1 MFSINYVQPVGD
13 LEYDQRYKGPGASEL
28 TQSIDTRQIAVTD
41 IRNQIND
48 FNLDDQ
54 GFEAVRVA
62 FDFDDYQ
69 NDEAIREQL
78 YPQVA
83 DYLRARL
90 KANEV
95 VIFDHTYRSTNR
107 QDQTTHNRAPVKTVH
122 NDYTEQS
129 ALHRMLKETEQRS
142 ELRNRPYRLINLWMP
157 VGHRVEESP
166 LAVLD
171 INTVAADDFHR
182 MKLVY
187 PDRIGEIAGI
197 SYNPDHRWYY
207 LSEMEPGEA
216 LLLKVFDSRSPEG
229 IFGTPHTAA
238 DLADRPTN
246 ARNRNSLEVRVIA
259 FN

>member
-1 MFSINYVQPVGD
+1 MFSINYVQPVGG

-28 TQSIDTRQIAVTD
+28 TQSVDTRHIDVTD
-41 IRNQIND
+41 IRNQAND

-62 FDFDDYQ
+62 FDFDNYQ
-69 NDEAIREQL
+69 NDDAIREHL
-78 YPQVA
+78 YPQVIE
-83 DYLRARL
+83 YLRDQL
-90 KANEV
+90 KASEV
-95 VIFDHTYRSTNR
+95 LIFDHTYRSTSR
-107 QDQTTHNRAPVKTVH
+107 QDQTIHNRAPVKTVH
-122 NDYTEQS
+122 NDYTEKS
-129 ALHRMLKETEQRS
+129 ALHRMLEETEQRP
-142 ELRNRPYRLINLWMP
+142 ELRDRPYRLVNLWMP

-182 MKLVY
+182 IKLVY

-207 LSEMEPGEA
+207 LSDMEPGEA
-216 LLLKVFDSRSPEG
+216 LLLKVFDSRSPAG

-238 DLADRPTN
+238 DPVNTPDN

-259 FN
+259 FS